1 MSGVQSAGGRVEED
15 SSDPLEHGLG
25 KKVLG
30 RLLGREAWSWILNDE
45 HIYPRR
51 RERGGYSKAGV
62 SARFPVKGQT
72 EDILVFTLVGQ
83 KLLP

>member
-30 RLLGREAWSWILNDE
+30 RLLGREAWSWSTFIQGGEKGEGIL
-45 HIYPRR
+45 RQGSL
-51 RERGGYSKAGV
+51 RG
-62 SARFPVKGQT
+62 F
-72 EDILVFTLVGQ
+72 L
-83 KLLP
+83 